1 MNYEQLREQF
11 KHNITFYCYDHTL
24 TPDRDETIDYY
35 CKQYEM
41 EIFELKKQLD
51 KTNAELTTVKA
62 STPEL
67 EPTRVKFLEK
77 RHAILT
83 ALEIEGVDNWEW
95 YGEALNG
102 LENIENEK

>member
-51 KTNAELTTVKA
+51 EANEEITRLKA
-62 STPEL
+62 LIPERKNWCC
-67 EPTRVKFLEK
+67 EAASNSNGW
-77 RHAILT
+77 RHDGT
-83 ALEIEGVDNWEW
+83 CENWV
-95 YGEALNG
+95 LP
-102 LENIENEK
+102 L

>member
-11 KHNITFYCYDHTL
+11 KHNITFYCYDHIL

-51 KTNAELTTVKA
+51 KTSAELTTVKA

-83 ALEIEGVDNWEW
+83 ALEIVGADNREW
-95 YGEALNG
+95 HGKALNG